1 MRVLESCKKIIKSG
15 LNHVKPAKMDHL
27 RGFICIL
34 PANFGVEQLKIFC
47 RKVNYSEFIDGCQIQ
62 EIRHEPQSGEG
73 DCPPNLEFSWE
84 NPYFVQ
90 LQYCSTSIM
99 R

>member
-1 MRVLESCKKIIKSG
+1 MRVIESCKQIIKSG

-47 RKVNYSEFIDGCQIQ
+47 QKVNYSEFIDGCQIQ
-62 EIRHEPQSGEG
+62 EIRH
-73 DCPPNLEFSWE
+73 CPPNLQFSWE